1 MFFYLCKVVST
12 TASLLYPT
20 YASYKALRP
29 AASVGRAPA
38 DQAAHL
44 ERWLMF
50 WCVMGCVAVW
60 EQWAEWGVSWFPFYH
75 EVKTLVVLWLVL
87 PQIQGATYVYIHH
100 LSPFL
105 TSHEGEIDTA
115 VTNARASATRMGM
128 DYLNRAFRQARA
140 FLLGNLFLD
149 AGAASAGA
157 DAATAPADHGVAGPE
172 STAPDRPPVLTEPAL
187 MNGQQDTS
195 AAAISGLARFAGGLL
210 RQYAPAAI
218 AAGTVLLQPLGAVAA
233 GTGAATGAAATSA
246 RAQPAGA
253 RRRAGGSSKSRR
265 EELEAELAALREQ
278 DDAVS
283 SSSGAASG
291 SEAESVLNAPL
302 GAGSLSFVEIAETE
316 TRGYAGPSAPSRG
329 ASAPKAAADRR
340 TSWFGWGAGGG
351 EGSASNVDA
360 GKKDA

>member
-1 MFFYLCKVVST
+1 
-12 TASLLYPT
+12 
-20 YASYKALRP
+20 
-29 AASVGRAPA
+29 
-38 DQAAHL
+38 
-44 ERWLMF
+44 
-50 WCVMGCVAVW
+50 
-60 EQWAEWGVSWFPFYH
+60 
-75 EVKTLVVLWLVL
+75 
-87 PQIQGATYVYIHH
+87 
-100 LSPFL
+100 
-105 TSHEGEIDTA
+105 
-115 VTNARASATRMGM
+115 MGM

-329 ASAPKAAADRR
+329 ASAPKAAANRR